1 MSGHFKVKA
10 ITDLNNVQLN
20 QEFCESDY
28 STLTPEGKFVQLA
41 YVELETEA
49 TPFKVEPGIYSIMQN
64 MSGLYLEK
72 TSFTQDKILEDFV
85 NTVEIEEKAACFFR
99 NVDKYKEWGIDV
111 PTRKILLY
119 GAPGGGKTTAL
130 ARIANKYNDEGR
142 TAVVIF
148 PTEKFE
154 AYQIK
159 DFIKTFQYVNIDR
172 LILIMEDIGGVEMEE
187 VRRSSDSGLLSLLDN
202 QEKTL
207 KIPTLVIATTNY
219 PEVFMG
225 NLMNRPGRFDDK
237 IKTKLPIAAA
247 RVKLT
252 EFFAKRPLV
261 EEESKVLLSKIAEG
275 LSPAHIK
282 EIVIRAAI
290 HEKTLL
296 QTINE
301 VIKEVEEYKKAFKE
315 NTGSVGLGF
324 N

>member
-10 ITDLNNVQLN
+10 ITDLNTVQIG
-20 QEFCESDY
+20 QEFSESDY

-41 YVELETEA
+41 YEEVEAEA

-99 NVDKYKEWGIDV
+99 NVGKYKEWGIDV

-130 ARIANKYNDEGR
+130 ARIANKYHDEGK

-159 DFIKTFQYVNIDR
+159 DFVKTFEYVGIDR
-172 LILIMEDIGGVEMEE
+172 LILVMEDIGGVEMEE

-237 IKTKLPIAAA
+237 IKTKLPVPAA
-247 RVKLT
+247 RVKLA
-252 EFFAKRPLV
+252 EFFVKRPL
-261 EEESKVLLSKIAEG
+261 EEVESKLLLATKAEG

-282 EIVIRAAI
+282 EIVIRSAI
-290 HEKTLL
+290 HEKTLEA
-296 QTINE
+296 T
-301 VIKEVEEYKKAFKE
+301 IKEVIQEIEEYNKAFKE
-315 NTGSVGLGF
+315 GTGSLGLKF
-324 N
+324 T